1 MFLCLE
7 CLLCR
12 IVASNWGD
20 RVSAK
25 CFIKTTGLTSWLK
38 QIMWG
43 LQQMILGQRTIL
55 TQKGESGHL
64 LYTYTKTNSKFV
76 KGLNVRAK
84 TTKLLE
90 KKKQVNL
97 HDHELG
103 NNFLHMTSK
112 AKQVLVTQSCP
123 TLCDPMDCSP
133 PGSSVHGILQARI
146 LEWVSIPFST
156 KAKQSKSK
164 CIYWISQN

>member
-1 MFLCLE
+1 M
-7 CLLCR
+7 
-12 IVASNWGD
+12 V
-20 RVSAK
+20 
-25 CFIKTTGLTSWLK
+25 
-38 QIMWG
+38 
-43 LQQMILGQRTIL
+43 LGQRTIL
-55 TQKGESGHL
+55 TQKDESGHL
-64 LYTYTKTNSKFV
+64 LYTYTKTNSKWI
-76 KGLNVRAK
+76 KGLNIRAK

-90 KKKQVNL
+90 KKKKVNL

-146 LEWVSIPFST
+146 LEWVAIFFST

-164 CIYWISQN
+164 CIY